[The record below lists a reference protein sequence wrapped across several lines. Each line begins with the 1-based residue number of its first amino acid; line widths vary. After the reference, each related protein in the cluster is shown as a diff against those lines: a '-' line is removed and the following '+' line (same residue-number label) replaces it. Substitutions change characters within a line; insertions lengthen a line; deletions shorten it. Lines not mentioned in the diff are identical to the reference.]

1 MANSKYQEIVQLT
14 SDEIIEQLEDSKAKL
29 GKLRFNHAVSP
40 IEDSTELKKLRKRVA
55 RLMTELRK
63 RQLEESK

>member
-1 MANSKYQEIVQLT
+1 MANNKYEEIVQLT
-14 SDEIIEQLEDSKAKL
+14 TDDIIEQLEDSKAKL
-29 GKLRFNHAVSP
+29 GKMRFNHAVSP
-40 IEDSTELKKLRKRVA
+40 VEDSTDLKKLRKRIA

>member
-1 MANSKYQEIVQLT
+1 MANSKYYEVSQLST
-14 SDEIIEQLEDSKAKL
+14 DDIIEQLEDSKAKL
-29 GKLRFNHAVSP
+29 GRMRFNHAVSP
-40 IEDSTELKKLRKRVA
+40 IEDSTQLKKLRKRIA

>member
-1 MANSKYQEIVQLT
+1 MANSKYEEIVQLT
-14 SDEIIEQLEDSKAKL
+14 TDDIIEQLEDSKAKL
-29 GKLRFNHAVSP
+29 GKMKFNHAVSP
-40 IEDSTELKKLRKRVA
+40 VEDSTDLKKLRKRIA